1 MFTNLAVF
9 HPANAAITLARIV
22 NNSPLQPL
30 GGPCLSPT
38 ATDRP
43 LRPVKNYLAWP
54 ALNKANYHPNFI
66 ETLSKSDIHLSLYLV
81 LLNFIYPSLLGKLFR
96 PLRPFTVFI
105 KYTRFACV
113 LRHRQSRSLRAIIKL
128 LNQLII
134 HSAYLI

>member
-1 MFTNLAVF
+1 MFTSLAVF

-30 GGPCLSPT
+30 GGPCLSST

-54 ALNKANYHPNFI
+54 AINKPTTTTI
-66 ETLSKSDIHLSLYLV
+66 LSKLYLKAILYLSLYLV
-81 LLNFIYPSLLGKLFR
+81 LLNFIYPSLLGKIFR
-96 PLRPFTVFI
+96 SLRPFTVLI

-128 LNQLII
+128 LNQFIK
-134 HSAYLI
+134 HFSFF